1 MIHVLVYVRQFTFAL
16 FVDRFGLRVL
26 MWRGV
31 CVQMSV
37 MWGFG
42 LIIGPA
48 VGGYLS
54 QVINVRKHTRWNFKC
69 LI

>member
-1 MIHVLVYVRQFTFAL
+1 MINVLVYVRQFGFAL
-16 FVDRFGLRVL
+16 FADKSGLRVL

-54 QVINVRKHTRWNFKC
+54 QVINVRK
-69 LI
+69 LDGISSA